1 MEETE
6 VRDHS
11 KTIIFVSNSSPIVEH
26 IEVSTTQDITA
37 KPSVKKNTKKRT
49 LSDSQDDTTTFCC
62 YNISSKVAKCL
73 ELSGFSTVTVIV
85 LMLFSIPIITHFV
98 QVRLTSSVHISSQ

>member
-11 KTIIFVSNSSPIVEH
+11 KAIAFVSNSSPIVEH
-26 IEVSTTQDITA
+26 IEVSTTQNITA
-37 KPSVKKNTKKRT
+37 KPSVKKNTRKRR
-49 LSDSQDDTTTFCC
+49 LSNSKDETINFCC
-62 YNISSKVAKCL
+62 CNISSKVPKCL
-73 ELSGFSTVTVIV
+73 ELSGFITVTVIV

-98 QVRLTSSVHISSQ
+98 QVSQ